1 MKNEK
6 ICHHE
11 LKVNDIVQ
19 NDNEK
24 IKSFKNDEI
33 INETIGP
40 PIIETNDEII
50 WPLGTDDFQ

>member
-50 WPLGTDDFQ
+50 